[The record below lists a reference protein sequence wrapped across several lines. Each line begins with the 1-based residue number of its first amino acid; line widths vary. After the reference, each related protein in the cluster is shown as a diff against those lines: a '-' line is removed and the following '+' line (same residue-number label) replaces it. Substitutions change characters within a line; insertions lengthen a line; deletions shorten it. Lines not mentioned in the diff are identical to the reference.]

1 MPKSCFGGVQKW
13 LVGSTCGSS
22 APSCGGVPLSSVA
35 FRVTWIFQVATFD
48 FSLEKRKIQVKFS
61 RTWGYKNWLDG
72 TIGIEKSENWLPLG
86 LFVYFQIPRTDAE
99 YSPSCMCF
107 PQRGGSSGASA
118 NLAGL
123 YTLDREFVIAMAKGL
138 SVRVTVNFKENEPG
152 HREFLDR

>member
-13 LVGSTCGSS
+13 LVGSACGSS

-72 TIGIEKSENWLPLG
+72 TIGIEKSENWLPLDSYFDFQVFHQSNELRAALGQSHSAGTVQG
-86 LFVYFQIPRTDAE
+86 L
-99 YSPSCMCF
+99 
-107 PQRGGSSGASA
+107 QRGES
-118 NLAGL
+118 
-123 YTLDREFVIAMAKGL
+123 
-138 SVRVTVNFKENEPG
+138 
-152 HREFLDR
+152 